1 MTIPG
6 PELQQRIR
14 RIEHGLSQVGTLLV
28 PVEISDGV
36 KKAITL
42 ANIDPDMA
50 LGRARKVLDFIIS
63 DLYKREFGRSP
74 GTQPLENSVQ
84 QLAKAGKL
92 PRTMVAYANSV
103 RELGNVGIHGSG
115 EAVTEDDVVSS
126 LENLMRLVAWYCD
139 QVRPGA
145 SEETIV
151 PEPPPVVDDKQAEK
165 DRAEIERIEK
175 ERVEKEQAE
184 KERAEKQ
191 RAEKERL
198 EKERLEKERLEK
210 ERLEK
215 ERLEKERLEKERL
228 EKERLEK
235 ERLEKERLEKE
246 RLEKE
251 RLEKE
256 RLEKERLEKERL
268 EKERLE
274 KERLREEE
282 RLEKERLEKERLEKE
297 RLEKERLEKE
307 RLEKERL
314 EKEKQ
319 KTLPRTSRKPFVAV
333 LLAACVLGGA
343 LWWWFNDSPAAR
355 HSEFLKHKY
364 DGIALLKSG
373 NYADARQELL
383 SAYSFDPNDD
393 YVYFCLGEAE
403 YHLGNL
409 RYAID
414 YYQRSLKLKPDASY
428 AQIGLA
434 DALLRSGDVDGAIA
448 GYKAILS
455 ANFQLD
461 PSTLAQVH
469 NNYGEALLKKG
480 DFNGAW
486 QQLALAVEA
495 KPGWRSQ
502 LSDRVKVSPQTH

>member
-42 ANIDPDMA
+42 SNIDPDMA
-50 LGRARKVLDFIIS
+50 LGRARKVLDFIVS

-115 EAVTEDDVVSS
+115 EAVTEEDVVSS
-126 LENLMRLVAWYCD
+126 LENLMRLVAWYCE
-139 QVRPGA
+139 QVRPGG
-145 SEETIV
+145 SEEKIE
-151 PEPPPVVDDKQAEK
+151 PEPPPIDDDKQAEN
-165 DRAEIERIEK
+165 
-175 ERVEKEQAE
+175 ERVEKERAE
-184 KERAEKQ
+184 QERVDKERAEKQ
-191 RAEKERL
+191 RGEKERL

-246 RLEKE
+246 
-251 RLEKE
+251 
-256 RLEKERLEKERL
+256 
-268 EKERLE
+268 
-274 KERLREEE
+274 
-282 RLEKERLEKERLEKE
+282 
-297 RLEKERLEKE
+297 
-307 RLEKERL
+307 
-314 EKEKQ
+314 KQ
-319 KTLPRTSRKPFVAV
+319 QKKLPRRYRKPIVLV
-333 LLAACVLGGA
+333 LLLACVLGGA

-355 HSEFLKHKY
+355 RKEFLKHKY

-373 NYADARQELL
+373 NYADARLELL

-393 YVYFCLGEAE
+393 YVYFSLGEAE

-434 DALLRSGDVDGAIA
+434 NALLQSGDTDGAIA
-448 GYKAILS
+448 EYKAILN
-455 ANFQLD
+455 ANYGFPLD
-461 PSTLAQVH
+461 PASLAQVH
-469 NNYGEALLKKG
+469 ANYGQALLRKG
-480 DFNGAW
+480 DINGSSE
-486 QQLALAVEA
+486 QFALAVKA
-495 KPGWRSQ
+495 NPGWRSH
-502 LSDRVKVSPQTH
+502 LGDRIKVSPPPH

>member
-42 ANIDPDMA
+42 SNIDPDMA
-50 LGRARKVLDFIIS
+50 LGRARKVLDFIIA
-63 DLYKREFGRSP
+63 DLYKREFGRPP

-115 EAVTEDDVVSS
+115 EAITEEDVVSS
-126 LENLMRLVAWYCD
+126 LENLMRLVAWYCE
-139 QVRPGA
+139 QVRPGG
-145 SEETIV
+145 EDKIE
-151 PEPPPVVDDKQAEK
+151 PEPPPIEDDN
-165 DRAEIERIEK
+165 I
-175 ERVEKEQAE
+175 AE
-184 KERAEKQ
+184 KERAEKERAEKERAEKERAEKERADKERIEKERAEKERAEKERAEKERAEKELAEKERAEKE

-198 EKERLEKERLEK
+198 EKE
-210 ERLEK
+210 
-215 ERLEKERLEKERL
+215 
-228 EKERLEK
+228 
-235 ERLEKERLEKE
+235 
-246 RLEKE
+246 
-251 RLEKE
+251 
-256 RLEKERLEKERL
+256 
-268 EKERLE
+268 
-274 KERLREEE
+274 
-282 RLEKERLEKERLEKE
+282 
-297 RLEKERLEKE
+297 
-307 RLEKERL
+307 
-314 EKEKQ
+314 KEKQ
-319 KTLPRTSRKPFVAV
+319 QKKPPRPSRKPIVVV

-343 LWWWFNDSPAAR
+343 LWWWLEASPAAR
-355 HSEFLKHKY
+355 HKAFLKHKY
-364 DGIALLKSG
+364 DGIALLKNG
-373 NYADARQELL
+373 NYADARMELL

-434 DALLRSGDVDGAIA
+434 NALLQSGDVDGAIA
-448 GYKAILS
+448 EYKVILR
-455 ANFQLD
+455 ANYSFALD
-461 PSTLAQVH
+461 PATLAQVH
-469 NNYGEALLKKG
+469 TKYGAALLKKG
-480 DFNGAW
+480 DINGSSE
-486 QQLALAVEA
+486 QFGLAVKA
-495 KPGWRSQ
+495 NPGWRSQ
-502 LSDRVKVSPQTH
+502 LGDRIKVSPQTH

>member
-50 LGRARKVLDFIIS
+50 LGRARKVLDFLVS
-63 DLYKREFGRSP
+63 DLYRREFGRSP

-115 EAVTEDDVVSS
+115 EAVTEEDVVSS
-126 LENLMRLVAWYCD
+126 LENLMRLVAWYCE
-139 QVRPGA
+139 QVRPGGN
-145 SEETIV
+145 EEKIE
-151 PEPPPVVDDKQAEK
+151 PEPPPVEDDKQAEQE
-165 DRAEIERIEK
+165 RAEK
-175 ERVEKEQAE
+175 EHAE
-184 KERAEKQ
+184 KERIDKERLDKEKERLDKEQLEKERLEKERAEAERADKERLEKERLEEERAEQERAEKERLEKQ

-215 ERLEKERLEKERL
+215 EKERK
-228 EKERLEK
+228 K
-235 ERLEKERLEKE
+235 
-246 RLEKE
+246 
-251 RLEKE
+251 
-256 RLEKERLEKERL
+256 
-268 EKERLE
+268 
-274 KERLREEE
+274 
-282 RLEKERLEKERLEKE
+282 
-297 RLEKERLEKE
+297 
-307 RLEKERL
+307 
-314 EKEKQ
+314 
-319 KTLPRTSRKPFVAV
+319 LPRPSRKPVVLV
-333 LLAACVLGGA
+333 LLLASVLGGA

-355 HSEFLKHKY
+355 HKEFLKHKY

-383 SAYSFDPNDD
+383 SAYSFDPHDD

-414 YYQRSLKLKPDASY
+414 YYQRALKLVPDASY

-434 DALLRSGDVDGAIA
+434 NALLTSGDVDGAIA